1 MDKEKRGRRNR
12 NRAVE
17 EEQQSG
23 NSAANPIAE
32 QRYSTFREAV
42 LPPDAASALRT
53 VSGASQQGNAARSRS
68 EAHLH
73 VAASS
78 EKQPFKSRL
87 LYLLPAYWQST
98 YRKAGIG
105 YTLREALAAIRE
117 VLS

>member
-12 NRAVE
+12 NRPEE

-23 NSAANPIAE
+23 SSAVSPTTE
-32 QRYSTFREAV
+32 QWYSAFGEAAF
-42 LPPDAASALRT
+42 PPDAASVLRT
-53 VSGASQQGNAARSRS
+53 VSRASQQGNAAKSRL
-68 EAHLH
+68 EAHHHLT
-73 VAASS
+73 ASA

-87 LYLLPAYWQST
+87 LYLLPAHWQST

-105 YTLREALAAIRE
+105 YTLREALAATRE